1 MTKYVIVA
9 KNMPIEAKQNLIKSG
24 FDIIESFELKSV
36 NEGLKYHPD
45 MQIVKARNS
54 YICAP
59 CCYEYYKPY
68 FDNLGIKLI
77 KGYENP
83 KQNYPFDVLYNV
95 AIVGNYAIH
104 NFKYTDKSFLE
115 NSNYNLIDVKQ
126 GYSKCSLCVI
136 SDNAVITSD
145 EGIKKQLENYNID
158 VLLVTK
164 GDVTL
169 EPFEYGFIGGA
180 SGIVDGKIAFC
191 GNIKLHTDYEKI
203 KKFCDSHNVE
213 IINLSNSQPVDVG
226 TIIMLG

>member
-1 MTKYVIVA
+1 MPQNA
-9 KNMPIEAKQNLIKSG
+9 KDTLINLGYSLIDSA
-24 FDIIESFELKSV
+24 ELTNVHPS
-36 NEGLKYHPD
+36 LKYHPD
-45 MQIVKARNS
+45 MQIVKCENA

-59 CCYEYYKPY
+59 ECYGYYKPY
-68 FDNLGIKLI
+68 FENIGIGLI

-95 AIVGNYAIH
+95 AIVGNNAIH

-115 NSNYNLIDVKQ
+115 NNSYNLIDVKQ

-158 VLLVTK
+158 VLLVNK

-169 EPFEYGFIGGA
+169 EPFEYGFVGGA

-191 GNIKLHTDYEKI
+191 GDVTLHSDYNKI
-203 KKFCDSHNVE
+203 KNFCNKHNVE
-213 IINLSNSQPVDVG
+213 ILNLSQVVPVDVG